1 MHTLTPKCL
10 KLKHYFR
17 IKNTFIRNIL
27 LINILLLFTIISYK
41 HNKQSSSIILTTTFS
56 PSTIIKTIIL
66 ENVNSSNVIYNIKQ
80 HIKSDIIHKY
90 FYQSKPRCFTSKQQA
105 QNEIILRAI
114 LIYFPY
120 NQIQTYLSELKWLYL
135 TWIEILKLQSNNLG
149 CKNGSRQSKT
159 EPSDCFVI
167 KYLSLYN
174 PERLN
179 ISTNRIKSH
188 VDRSLLLLILKNM
201 PFYRYLD
208 SIAILYDSYNDIK
221 QYDFVLR
228 TDIDSFLTPQFA
240 NYIPFYCTFQIGQG
254 GYSDSYNIRKLH
266 RLSYSIGLNYSHL
279 VNIGSTWYG
288 NPSKCLLVA
297 RLGLWISIWLAEQE
311 FTEYEKSPKTAAHTW
326 PDWYFGV
333 LSMYAI
339 HLAINH
345 YTLNGLNLVQIPGLL
360 DFSSVENVSLVQHI

>member
-1 MHTLTPKCL
+1 MHTLTLKCL

-17 IKNTFIRNIL
+17 IKNTFIQNIL

-41 HNKQSSSIILTTTFS
+41 HNKQSSSIILTATFS

-90 FYQSKPRCFTSKQQA
+90 FYQPKPRCFTSKQQA

-114 LIYFPY
+114 LIYFSY

-135 TWIEILKLQSNNLG
+135 TWIEILNLQS
-149 CKNGSRQSKT
+149 SKW
-159 EPSDCFVI
+159 I
-167 KYLSLYN
+167 
-174 PERLN
+174 
-179 ISTNRIKSH
+179 
-188 VDRSLLLLILKNM
+188 
-201 PFYRYLD
+201 
-208 SIAILYDSYNDIK
+208 
-221 QYDFVLR
+221 
-228 TDIDSFLTPQFA
+228 TDILIFTDYHHKIF
-240 NYIPFYCTFQIGQG
+240 GQG

-297 RLGLWISIWLAEQE
+297 RLGLWISVWLAEQE

-333 LSMYAI
+333 LSMYAV

-345 YTLNGLNLVQIPGLL
+345 YSLSGLNLVQIPGLL
-360 DFSSVENVSLVQHI
+360 DFSSVENVSLVQRLQNSIDGEQALIKYTAYR